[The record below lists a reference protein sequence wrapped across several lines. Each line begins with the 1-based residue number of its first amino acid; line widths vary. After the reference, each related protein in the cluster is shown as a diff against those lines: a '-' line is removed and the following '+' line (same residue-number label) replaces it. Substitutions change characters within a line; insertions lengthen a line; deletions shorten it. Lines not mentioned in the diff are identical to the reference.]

1 MSPTLGRTFL
11 AAQLVVAALLL
22 TAALPAYAQTSANW
36 HGCTGNPDIDWAR
49 QIAACTA
56 LIDSGAE
63 TAENTGIAYYN
74 RALAYENL
82 DKFENAIADFTHAIA
97 LNPNDAD
104 SYLYRGIDKTRIG
117 DKAGGEADIETA
129 KRLNPNIAR

>member
-1 MSPTLGRTFL
+1 MADRRGKPGRVL
-11 AAQLVVAALLL
+11 QVALVALLL
-22 TAALPAYAQTSANW
+22 APALPAFAQLSSDW
-36 HGCTGNPDIDWAR
+36 RGCTGNPDVTWDR

-56 LIDSGAE
+56 LIESGTE
-63 TAENTGIAYYN
+63 TQENTAIAFYN

-82 DKFENAIADFTHAIA
+82 DKFAEAIADFSKAIA

-117 DKAGGEADIETA
+117 DQAGGDADIEAA
-129 KRLNPNIAR
+129 KRLNPNIGR